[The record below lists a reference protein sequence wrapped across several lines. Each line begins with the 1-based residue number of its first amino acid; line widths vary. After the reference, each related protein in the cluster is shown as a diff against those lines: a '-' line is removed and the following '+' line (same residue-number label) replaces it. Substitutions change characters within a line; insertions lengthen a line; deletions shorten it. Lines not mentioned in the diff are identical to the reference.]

1 LEKLIKSTSKYQFEN
16 KIMITLYEKLE
27 KEKNQIEGALL
38 QIQIQ

>member
-1 LEKLIKSTSKYQFEN
+1 
-16 KIMITLYEKLE
+16 MITLYEKLE